1 MRQWHAPTRGSWL
14 QATEICTAPHR
25 QWPVMEE
32 VEAGSCRE
40 LAGPAGVE
48 DMQTTPV
55 QKRRAR
61 GRRATT
67 LKELRPQRA
76 AERVPQLA

>member
-1 MRQWHAPTRGSWL
+1 
-14 QATEICTAPHR
+14 
-25 QWPVMEE
+25 MEE

-55 QKRRAR
+55 QKRRAG

-67 LKELRPQRA
+67 LKELRPRRA